1 MKNILSTVII
11 FFILASV
18 SFAQNPPATK
28 QTTLFERLGGT
39 VGITKIVDDV
49 VEAHM
54 NNPAIKARFAPYNKT
69 PERLAAIK
77 QRTVEF
83 FSAGGGGNVTYT
95 GRDMPNTHKGMNI
108 SPAEFMHVVDDI
120 LIVLEEHKI
129 DETSKKDV
137 LAILWSLKGMIIS
150 Q

>member
-1 MKNILSTVII
+1 M
-11 FFILASV
+11 
-18 SFAQNPPATK
+18 PTK

-39 VGITKIVDDV
+39 EGITKIVDDV

-54 NNPAIKARFAPYNKT
+54 NNPAIKARFTPYNQT
-69 PERLAAIK
+69 PEQLAAIK

-83 FSAGGGGNVTYT
+83 FSAGGGGNVTYA
-95 GRDMPNTHKGMNI
+95 GRDMPNAHKGMNI
-108 SPAEFMHVVDDI
+108 SSAEFMHVVDDI
-120 LIVLEEHKI
+120 LNVLQKHKI